1 MLYYLF
7 KYLHDTFGLS
17 GSRLFQYIT
26 FRASLAIILSLI
38 ISMLI
43 GRRVIEWLRKMQ
55 IGESV
60 RDLGLQGQ
68 VEKKGTPTMGGVIII
83 AAIVIPTLL
92 FARLDN
98 IYVILLLISTLWM
111 GGIGFLDDYIKVFK
125 KDKEG
130 LRGKFKIIAQVV
142 LGLVVGCVL
151 YFHPSVKV
159 RDFDNVFEYQIKK
172 DGTVDWDNPIKVF
185 SSANVMYED
194 KGIIVGDK
202 FLSHE
207 TKALKTNVP
216 FFKNN
221 LLDYSYFLKPFTN
234 DYQKWGWIIFI
245 PFVIFIITA
254 VSNAATLTD
263 GIDGLAAG
271 VSVIIL
277 VTLAIFAY
285 VSGNIKIADYLDVL
299 YIPNSGEVV
308 IVCAALIGATIGF
321 LWYNSFPAT
330 VFMGDTG
337 SLMLGGV
344 IATVSLIVRKELLIP
359 VLCGIFVV
367 ENLSVMI
374 QVSYFKYTK
383 KKYGEGKRIFKMAPL
398 HHHFQKSGYHEAKI
412 VLRFWIVSILL
423 AVITFI
429 TLKIR

>member
-7 KYLHDTFGLS
+7 KYLQDNFGLS
-17 GSRLFQYIT
+17 GSRLFQYIS
-26 FRASLAIILSLI
+26 FRASMAIILSLI

-43 GRRVIEWLRKMQ
+43 GRRIIRWLSKMQ

-68 VEKKGTPTMGGVIII
+68 VEKKGTPTMGGIIII

-98 IYVILLLISTLWM
+98 VYVILLMMSTIWM

-130 LRGKFKIIAQVV
+130 LRGMFKIMAQVV
-142 LGLVVGCVL
+142 LGLAVGCVL
-151 YFHPSVKV
+151 YFHSSVKV
-159 RDFDNVFEYQIKK
+159 RDFDNVFEYQIDKNGK
-172 DGTVDWDNPIKVF
+172 INWDKPEQVF
-185 SSANVMYED
+185 SSANAMYEG

-202 FLSHE
+202 YLSHE

-216 FFKNN
+216 FFKDN
-221 LLDYSYFLKPFTN
+221 LLDYSYFLKPFTK
-234 DYQKWGWIIFI
+234 DYQKWGWIFFI

-254 VSNAATLTD
+254 VSNAANLTD

-271 VSVIIL
+271 VSVIVLI
-277 VTLAIFAY
+277 TLAIFAY
-285 VSGNIKIADYLDVL
+285 ISGNVKIADYLNVL
-299 YIPNSGEVV
+299 YIPNSEEVV

-321 LWYNSFPAT
+321 LWYNAYPAT

-359 VLCGIFVV
+359 ILCGIFFI

-374 QVSYFKYTK
+374 QVGYFKYTK
-383 KKYGEGKRIFKMAPL
+383 RKYGEGRRVFKMAPL
-398 HHHFQKSGYHEAKI
+398 HHHFQKEGYHEAKI
-412 VLRFWIVSILL
+412 VLRFWVISILL
-423 AVITFI
+423 AVISFV

>member
-1 MLYYLF
+1 
-7 KYLHDTFGLS
+7 
-17 GSRLFQYIT
+17 
-26 FRASLAIILSLI
+26 
-38 ISMLI
+38 
-43 GRRVIEWLRKMQ
+43 
-55 IGESV
+55 
-60 RDLGLQGQ
+60 
-68 VEKKGTPTMGGVIII
+68 
-83 AAIVIPTLL
+83 
-92 FARLDN
+92 
-98 IYVILLLISTLWM
+98 
-111 GGIGFLDDYIKVFK
+111 
-125 KDKEG
+125 
-130 LRGKFKIIAQVV
+130 
-142 LGLVVGCVL
+142 VVGCVL

-254 VSNAATLTD
+254 VSNAANLTD

>member
-7 KYLHDTFGLS
+7 KYLQETFGVS
-17 GSRLFQYIT
+17 GSGLFQYIS

-43 GRRVIEWLRKMQ
+43 GRRIIRWLRNMQ

-60 RDLGLQGQ
+60 RDLGLEGQ
-68 VEKKGTPTMGGVIII
+68 VQKKGTPTMGGVIII

-98 IYVILLLISTLWM
+98 IYVILLLVSTLWM
-111 GGIGFLDDYIKVFK
+111 GAVGFLDDYIKVFK

-130 LRGKFKIIAQVV
+130 LRGKFKIMAQVV

-159 RDFDNVFEYQIKK
+159 RDFDNVFIYKVQQDSI
-172 DGTVDWDNPIKVF
+172 VDWDNPDRVVASGKL
-185 SSANVMYED
+185 MYEGN
-194 KGIIVGDK
+194 GIRQGNEL
-202 FLSHE
+202 LSHE
-207 TKALKTNVP
+207 TKALKTNIP
-216 FFKNN
+216 FLKNN
-221 LLDYSYFLKPFTN
+221 LLDYSYFLKPFTD
-234 DYQKWGWIIFI
+234 DYQKWGWIFFI

-254 VSNAATLTD
+254 VSNAANLTD

-271 VSVIIL
+271 VSAIVL
-277 VTLAIFAY
+277 TTLAIFAY
-285 VSGNIKIADYLDVL
+285 VSGNVKVADYLNVL

-344 IATVSLIVRKELLIP
+344 IATVALIVRKELLIP
-359 VLCGIFVV
+359 VLCGIFFV
-367 ENLSVMI
+367 ENLSVML
-374 QVSYFKYTK
+374 QVAYFKYTR
-383 KKYGEGKRIFKMAPL
+383 KKYGEGRRIFKMSPL
-398 HHHFQKSGYHEAKI
+398 HHHYQKSGYHEAKI
-412 VLRFWIVSILL
+412 VLRFWIISILL
-423 AVITFI
+423 AVITFV

>member
-1 MLYYLF
+1 
-7 KYLHDTFGLS
+7 
-17 GSRLFQYIT
+17 
-26 FRASLAIILSLI
+26 
-38 ISMLI
+38 
-43 GRRVIEWLRKMQ
+43 MQ

-98 IYVILLLISTLWM
+98 VYVILLLVSTLWM
-111 GGIGFLDDYIKVFK
+111 GAIGFLDDYIKVFK

-130 LRGKFKIIAQVV
+130 LRGMFKILAQVV
-142 LGLVVGCVL
+142 LGLVVGFVL
-151 YFHPSVKV
+151 YFHHSVKV
-159 RDFDNVFEYQIKK
+159 RDFNTVFEYKIENGKI
-172 DGTVDWDNPIKVF
+172 DWNNPNKEY
-185 SSANVMYED
+185 STAKAMYEG

-207 TKALKTNVP
+207 TRSLKTNIP
-216 FFKNN
+216 FLKDN
-221 LLDYSYFLKPFTN
+221 LVDYAFFLKPFTN
-234 DYQKWGWIIFI
+234 NYQKWGWLIFI
-245 PFVIFIITA
+245 PIVIFIITA
-254 VSNAATLTD
+254 VSNAANLTD

-271 VSVIIL
+271 VSVIVLI
-277 VTLAIFAY
+277 TLAIFAY
-285 VSGNIKIADYLDVL
+285 VSGNVKIADYLNVL
-299 YIPNSGEVV
+299 YIPDSSEVV

-359 VLCGIFVV
+359 ILCGIFFV
-367 ENLSVMI
+367 ENLSVML
-374 QVSYFKYTK
+374 QVGYFKYTK
-383 KKYGEGKRIFKMAPL
+383 RKYGQGRRIFKMSPL
-398 HHHFQKSGYHEAKI
+398 HHHYQKSGYHEAKI
-412 VLRFWIVSILL
+412 VLRFWIISILL
-423 AVITFI
+423 AVITFV

>member
-7 KYLHDTFGLS
+7 KYLQETFGLS
-17 GSRLFQYIT
+17 GSRLFQYIS
-26 FRASLAIILSLI
+26 FRASLTIILSLI

-43 GRRVIEWLRKMQ
+43 GRRVIRWLRKMQ

-60 RDLGLQGQ
+60 RDLGLEGQ
-68 VEKKGTPTMGGVIII
+68 VQKKGTPTMGGVIII

-98 IYVILLLISTLWM
+98 IYVILLMISTIWM
-111 GGIGFLDDYIKVFK
+111 GSIGFLDDYIKVFK

-130 LRGKFKIIAQVV
+130 LRSKFKILAQVV

-159 RDFDNVFEYQIKK
+159 RDFNTVFEYDIDKYGK
-172 DGTVDWDNPIKVF
+172 VDLNNPSVEYSTAK
-185 SSANVMYED
+185 AMYEG
-194 KGIIVGDK
+194 KGIVVGNK

-207 TKALKTNVP
+207 TRSLKTNVP
-216 FFKNN
+216 FIKNN
-221 LLDYSYFLKPFTN
+221 LLDYAYFLKPFTD

-245 PFVIFIITA
+245 PFVIFVITA
-254 VSNAATLTD
+254 VSNAANLTD

-271 VSVIIL
+271 VSAIVLI
-277 VTLAIFAY
+277 TLAIFAY
-285 VSGNIKIADYLDVL
+285 VSGNVIIADYLNVL
-299 YIPNSGEVV
+299 YIPDSAEVV
-308 IVCAALIGATIGF
+308 IVCAALIGGTIGF
-321 LWYNSFPAT
+321 LWYNAFPAQ

-344 IATVSLIVRKELLIP
+344 IAVVALIVRKELLIP
-359 VLCGIFVV
+359 ILCGIFFA
-367 ENLSVMI
+367 ENLSVVL
-374 QVSYFKYTK
+374 QVGYFKYTK
-383 KKYGEGKRIFKMAPL
+383 RKYGEGRRIFKMSPL
-398 HHHFQKSGYHEAKI
+398 HHHFQKSGFHEAKI
-412 VLRFWIVSILL
+412 VLRFWIISILL
-423 AVITFI
+423 AVITFV

>member
-7 KYLHDTFGLS
+7 KYLQENFGLS
-17 GSRLFQYIT
+17 GSGLFQYIT
-26 FRASLAIILSLI
+26 FRASMAIIVSLI

-43 GRRVIEWLRKMQ
+43 GRRVIRWLQKMQ

-60 RDLGLQGQ
+60 RDLGLHGQ

-83 AAIVIPTLL
+83 AAIVIPTVL

-98 IYVILLLISTLWM
+98 VYVVLLLVSTIWM
-111 GGIGFLDDYIKVFK
+111 GVIGFLDDYIKVFK

-130 LRGKFKIIAQVV
+130 LRGKFKILAQVV

-159 RDFDNVFEYQIKK
+159 RDFDNVFEYQISKEGK
-172 DGTVDWDNPIKVF
+172 INWDKPEKVF
-185 SSANVMYED
+185 SSANVMYEG

-202 FLSHE
+202 YLS
-207 TKALKTNVP
+207 
-216 FFKNN
+216 
-221 LLDYSYFLKPFTN
+221 
-234 DYQKWGWIIFI
+234 
-245 PFVIFIITA
+245 A
-254 VSNAATLTD
+254 VSNAANLTD

-271 VSVIIL
+271 VSVIVLI
-277 VTLAIFAY
+277 TLAIFAY
-285 VSGNIKIADYLDVL
+285 VSGNVKIADYLNVL
-299 YIPNSGEVV
+299 YIPDSAEVV

-321 LWYNSFPAT
+321 LWYNAFPAT

-359 VLCGIFVV
+359 ILCGIFFV
-367 ENLSVMI
+367 ENLSVI
-374 QVSYFKYTK
+374 LQVGYFKYTK
-383 KKYGEGKRIFKMAPL
+383 RKYGQGRRIFKMSPL
-398 HHHFQKSGYHEAKI
+398 HHHFQKEGYHEAKI
-412 VLRFWIVSILL
+412 VLRFWIISILL
-423 AVITFI
+423 AVISFV

>member
-7 KYLHDTFGLS
+7 KYLEENYDVTGA
-17 GSRLFQYIT
+17 GLFQFIT
-26 FRASLAIILSLI
+26 FRASMAIILSLI

-43 GRRVIEWLRKMQ
+43 GRRVIRWLSKMQ

-60 RDLGLQGQ
+60 RDLGLEGQ
-68 VEKKGTPTMGGVIII
+68 VQKKGTPTMGGVIII

-98 IYVILLLISTLWM
+98 VYVILLLVSTLWM
-111 GGIGFLDDYIKVFK
+111 GAIGFIDDYIKVFK

-130 LRGKFKIIAQVV
+130 LRGMFKILAQVV
-142 LGLVVGCVL
+142 LGFVVGCVL
-151 YFHPSVKV
+151 YFHEDVKV
-159 RDFDNVFEYQIKK
+159 RDFNNVFVYKINKEGKINWNQPE
-172 DGTVDWDNPIKVF
+172 DVL
-185 SSANVMYED
+185 SSANVMYES
-194 KGIIVGDK
+194 KGIKVGDE

-216 FFKNN
+216 FLKDN
-221 LLDYSYFLKPFTN
+221 LLDYSYFLKPFTK

-254 VSNAATLTD
+254 VSNAANLTD

-271 VSVIIL
+271 VSVIVLI
-277 VTLAIFAY
+277 TLAIFAY
-285 VSGNIKIADYLDVL
+285 VSGNIKIADYLNVL
-299 YIPNSGEVV
+299 YIPNSAEVV
-308 IVCAALIGATIGF
+308 IVCAALIGGTIGF
-321 LWYNSFPAT
+321 LWYNAFPAQ

-344 IATVSLIVRKELLIP
+344 IATVALIVRKELLIP
-359 VLCGIFVV
+359 ILCGIFFA
-367 ENLSVMI
+367 ENLSVML
-374 QVSYFKYTK
+374 QVGYFKYTK
-383 KKYGEGKRIFKMAPL
+383 RKYGEGRRIFKMSPL

-412 VLRFWIVSILL
+412 VLRFWIISILL
-423 AVITFI
+423 AVITFL